1 MIQFNIH
8 RFRKLAQWS
17 LTCDKSFYLRKF
29 LQVFV
34 LLTLLFLAN
43 TTNFFQFNVNGANR
57 NYAMCSVIT
66 IAVLLVNFIIG
77 PSTMFTSM
85 KGKHDL
91 QVLLMLPASNFE
103 KYLMRYST
111 WIVLMP
117 IYLVAF
123 FSADLIQYA
132 VNTLMGSENVLFV
145 TTDIYQRLS
154 SIMLPVQYVP
164 AAAIYT
170 VIIFS
175 LSLHSCY
182 VLGGTFFRSNK
193 YAWILTTLVLI
204 VLCMLLLFLSPEKT
218 VGISSKASTHELVI
232 EDVIYVLWLFVNFWL
247 SYRLFCRT
255 QAVGKFVNL

>member
-17 LTCDKSFYLRKF
+17 LTCDKNFYLRKF

-77 PSTMFTSM
+77 PSTMFMSM

-91 QVLLMLPASNFE
+91 QMLLMLPASNFE

-132 VNTLMGSENVLFV
+132 VNTLMGSPVRNNRYISEIELYYVTRAICACCSYLYSYYLFAV
-145 TTDIYQRLS
+145 S
-154 SIMLPVQYVP
+154 P
-164 AAAIYT
+164 
-170 VIIFS
+170 
-175 LSLHSCY
+175 
-182 VLGGTFFRSNK
+182 
-193 YAWILTTLVLI
+193 
-204 VLCMLLLFLSPEKT
+204 LLLCTWRHIFQIEQVCLDTHDIGSHCA
-218 VGISSKASTHELVI
+218 VYAAFISESRKDCWH
-232 EDVIYVLWLFVNFWL
+232 
-247 SYRLFCRT
+247 
-255 QAVGKFVNL
+255 